1 MSQNSA
7 YTLYTATRIIE
18 TINMAVKTP
27 LSARNIAIWMN
38 RLGYQQRR
46 HGNVRGWNVIL
57 LSMTDIKLQQQEK
70 ARTSRLE

>member
-1 MSQNSA
+1 MEEELIQTYFRKPNENEVGEF
-7 YTLYTATRIIE
+7 YTATRIIE

-46 HGNVRGWNVIL
+46 HGNVRG
-57 LSMTDIKLQQQEK
+57 
-70 ARTSRLE
+70 